1 MFAFFE
7 SRIRPTAHPGS
18 APPAGLLAFY
28 WHYVRQT
35 QGLFLAMFATGLGVA
50 LIDTVIPVFIG
61 HLVRLMQATEREAAL
76 RANLPLLLGM
86 GALVLLGRPLALLV
100 DSLVRSNAVVPGVTS
115 LIRWQSHWHVVR
127 QSWGGFKSEAQHPVQ

>member
-7 SRIRPTAHPGS
+7 NRIRPTAHPGS

-35 QGLFLAMFATGLGVA
+35 KGLFLAMFATGLGVA

-61 HLVRLMQATEREAAL
+61 HLVRLMEATEREAAL
-76 RANLPLLLGM
+76 RAPRCARTCRCCSAWARWCWWAGHWRCSST
-86 GALVLLGRPLALLV
+86 ASCAAT
-100 DSLVRSNAVVPGVTS
+100 RSCPAS
-115 LIRWQSHWHVVR
+115 R
-127 QSWGGFKSEAQHPVQ
+127 A